1 MHETDDHKRWLDLLD
16 DLGLP
21 PESHPTPPPVPK
33 AAPVAE
39 VVAPALAEVV
49 PVPAE
54 VAPVAEVAPEEA
66 PAPRTRRKKAAA
78 PEGEGEGEK
87 EPASRPRR
95 KRRVAKAEEVAEE
108 APALAEEPTLVAVE
122 HVVIEIPAEVSAP
135 VVVVTP
141 TMLEMLEEVE
151 LEGGEPADAE
161 PSAEPNGE
169 DPAKRRR
176 RRRRRRKPSD
186 AVEGSAVQPAIAGR
200 VLAEEALE
208 DAEEEES
215 APAFAKEIVSDE
227 EDEEP
232 SETPPALEEDME
244 FEDLSNLDMP
254 SWSELVGS
262 LYRPADR

>member
-1 MHETDDHKRWLDLLD
+1 MHETDDQKRWLDLLD

-21 PESHPTPPPVPK
+21 PESHAAPPPVPK

-39 VVAPALAEVV
+39 VVAPA
-49 PVPAE
+49 PAE
-54 VAPVAEVAPEEA
+54 AAPVAEAAPEEA

-78 PEGEGEGEK
+78 PEGDAEK

-95 KRRVAKAEEVAEE
+95 KRRVVKAEEVAEE

-122 HVVIEIPAEVSAP
+122 HVVIELPAEVFTP

-141 TMLEMLEEVE
+141 TLSEEVE
-151 LEGGEPADAE
+151 PEADE
-161 PSAEPNGE
+161 PSDSEATAEPNGE

-186 AVEGSAVQPAIAGR
+186 GVEGSSVQPAVAGR
-200 VLAEEALE
+200 ALAEEALE
-208 DAEEEES
+208 DSEEDEES
-215 APAFAKEIVSDE
+215 APVFATEIVFDE

-232 SETPPALEEDME
+232 SETPPVREEDME

-254 SWSELVGS
+254 SWAELVGS